1 MMVTDYI
8 QQQFNN
14 RSITFSIEV
23 EEGEIPEIPQY
34 LALNSRQRF
43 ERIAEQYP
51 LLRDLKDKLK
61 LELDY

>member
-1 MMVTDYI
+1 MVTDYI

-23 EEGEIPEIPQY
+23 EEGEATEIPQY